1 MKMRWMMVIVVMC
14 AVAMGVYGQV
24 TDINDSCTS
33 GQLVSTSVYF
43 AASNETPPASVYMTN
58 NCTGTQVLF
67 IGANLTLGPI
77 MQGEVVVTSQS
88 VFVNSLLRPD
98 LDVQS
103 IIIFDA
109 PYVFE
114 PKVYRDGIV
123 CGDCNTSFDAA
134 ALKMTVVVPGFSN
147 YSLTGQQDFT
157 VQSDPQPELAG
168 KVYQTIDLGDAKRGE
183 EYKCV
188 VQLYGR
194 NAGAQWVLVE
204 TNPQR
209 NVQAKL
215 LGNPDPNQPESLGYF
230 KTESGLANVY
240 FDGSK
245 VSGYENFEYV
255 AQCANNAT
263 KLVYEE
269 NIDTRYKAAGKGLVS
284 RGVWL
289 TSGSNGFYVS
299 MIVVVGFFAILFAL
313 VIVRLFWQV
322 LTGRRR

>member
-1 MKMRWMMVIVVMC
+1 M
-14 AVAMGVYGQV
+14 MGVILMCVVAAGAYGQV

-33 GQLVSTSVYF
+33 GQLVSTSIYF
-43 AASNETPPASVYMTN
+43 AATNDTPPSSVYLEN

-77 MQGEVVVTSQS
+77 MQGEVVITPQS
-88 VFVNSLLRPD
+88 VYVNSLLRPD

-103 IIIFDA
+103 VIIFNA

-114 PKVYRDGIV
+114 PRVYRDGV
-123 CGDCNTSFDAA
+123 LCGDCNASFDAA
-134 ALKMTVVVPGFSN
+134 ALTMTVEVPGFSN

-157 VQSDPQPELAG
+157 VQSDPNPQLAG
-168 KVYQTIDLGDAKRGE
+168 KVYQTIDLGDGKRNE
-183 EYKCV
+183 EYKCI

-194 NAGAQWVLVE
+194 NAGGQWVLVE

-240 FDGSK
+240 FDGAK
-245 VSGYENFEYV
+245 VNGYENFEYV

-263 KLVYEE
+263 KLIYEE
-269 NIDTRYKAAGKGLVS
+269 NIDTRYKPAGRALVS

-289 TSGSNGFYVS
+289 TSESNGFYTS
-299 MIVVVGFFAILFAL
+299 IIVVVGFFAILFAL

-322 LTGRRR
+322 LVGRRR